1 MHSWGPDVDDAAQR
15 DLDRVLDAGLRLAQA
30 HLAEA
35 AHFEP
40 ELVVVADDGR
50 VLGLAA
56 DRAGLGKHPEVDE
69 VLASAVRQLRRVRS
83 EVVATALVINTRL
96 HKERTDAI
104 EVRLEHRDG
113 AAATILLPYKRA
125 TFGARVDYGTLTGF
139 VARRLVW
146 A

>member
-1 MHSWGPDVDDAAQR
+1 MHSWGPEVDDAAQR
-15 DLDRVLDAGLRLAQA
+15 DLDRLLDAGLRLAQA
-30 HLAEA
+30 HLADA

-40 ELVVVADDGR
+40 ELVVVAEDGR

-56 DRAGLGKHPEVDE
+56 DRDGLGKHPEVDE

-96 HKERTDAI
+96 QKERTDAI
-104 EVRLEHRDG
+104 EVRLEHRNGG
-113 AAATILLPYKRA
+113 AATVLLPYKRA
-125 TFGARVDYGTLTGF
+125 TFGGRVDYGTLTGF